1 MKVQLENLTLKMY
14 KSGIRYSEGL
24 REFQK
29 VFVLTVLRE
38 HKWNQF
44 QAAKR
49 LSMHRNTLRRL
60 LRDFQLDIRSLR
72 AAAARRRPPGSERPL
87 APEKKERAT

>member
-1 MKVQLENLTLKMY
+1 MKTQLENLTLQMY
-14 KSGIRYSEGL
+14 KSGLRYSEGL

-44 QAAKR
+44 QAAKK
-49 LSMHRNTLRRL
+49 LGMHRNTLRRL
-60 LRDFQLDIRSLR
+60 LRDFQLDIKSLR
-72 AAAARRRPPGSERPL
+72 AAARRRPPDTARPL
-87 APEKKERAT
+87 LLEKKERAR

>member
-1 MKVQLENLTLKMY
+1 MKVQLENLTLQMY

-38 HKWNQF
+38 QKWNQF
-44 QAAKR
+44 QTAKK
-49 LSMHRNTLRRL
+49 LGMHRNTLRRL

-72 AAAARRRPPGSERPL
+72 AAARRRPPESERPL
-87 APEKKERAT
+87 ALEKKARAR

>member
-1 MKVQLENLTLKMY
+1 VKVQLENLTLKMY

-38 HKWNQF
+38 HRWNQF
-44 QAAKR
+44 QAAKI
-49 LSMHRNTLRRL
+49 LGMHRNTLRRL
-60 LRDFQLDIRSLR
+60 LRDFQLDVRSLR
-72 AAAARRRPPGSERPL
+72 PAAPRRPPEPARPL
-87 APEKKERAT
+87 LLEKKERAK

>member
-1 MKVQLENLTLKMY
+1 MKVQLENLTLQMY
-14 KSGIRYSEGL
+14 KNGIRYAEGL

-38 HKWNQF
+38 HRWNQF

-72 AAAARRRPPGSERPL
+72 AAARRRPPGSERPL

>member
-1 MKVQLENLTLKMY
+1 MKVQLENLTLQMY
-14 KSGIRYSEGL
+14 KSGIPYAEGL

-72 AAAARRRPPGSERPL
+72 AATRRRPPGSERPL
-87 APEKKERAT
+87 TPEKKERAT

>member
-1 MKVQLENLTLKMY
+1 MKTQLENLTLQLY
-14 KSGIRYSEGL
+14 KSGLRYSEGL

-44 QAAKR
+44 QAAKK
-49 LSMHRNTLRRL
+49 LGMHRNTLRRL
-60 LRDFQLDIRSLR
+60 LRDFQLDIKSLR
-72 AAAARRRPPGSERPL
+72 AAARRRPPDTARPL
-87 APEKKERAT
+87 LLEKKERAR